1 MIIARCLIFALL
13 LAQLSAP
20 DRAAMERYRSAIK
33 SAESGA
39 SARAIEAAFATIGP
53 VNQALTQKLES
64 LSDEEFKRLEQ
75 QLPGLLVNR
84 EEIVFIKP
92 DVEYFT
98 KLAAARGDD
107 ADRAFFAALK
117 ATYPE
122 SVWPTY
128 VEQQTDYAGCT
139 RFGSMSLVE
148 TYRVWSEF
156 QRRYPDRYPA
166 AANQEA
172 SAVLGE
178 LSGST
183 CACGDGA
190 AIERELEQFLRA
202 FPASSPRAKVEERL
216 QALRAR
222 RSNIRTNCIA
232 G

>member
-1 MIIARCLIFALL
+1 MIVRYLVFALL
-13 LAQLSAP
+13 LAQLSAS
-20 DRAAMERYRSAIK
+20 DRAALEQYRSAIK

-39 SARAIEAAFATIGP
+39 SPRAVEAAFAAIGP
-53 VNQALTQKLES
+53 VNQGLTQKLES
-64 LSDEEFKRLEQ
+64 LSGDEFKRLGQE
-75 QLPGLLVNR
+75 LPGLLVNR

-92 DVEYFT
+92 DVAYFS
-98 KLAAARGDD
+98 KLAASRGDD

-122 SVWPTY
+122 SVWPAY

-156 QRRYPDRYPA
+156 QRKYPDRYRA
-166 AANQEA
+166 AANEEA

-183 CACGDGA
+183 CACGDAA
-190 AIERELEQFLRA
+190 AIERELDQFLRA
-202 FPASSPRAKVEERL
+202 FPASSARARVEERL
-216 QALRAR
+216 QALRDR
-222 RSNIRTNCIA
+222 RSDIRTSCIA

>member
-13 LAQLSAP
+13 LAQLSAS
-20 DRAAMERYRSAIK
+20 DRASLERYRSALK
-33 SAESGA
+33 TAESGA
-39 SARAIEAAFATIGP
+39 SPRAIEAAFAAISP
-53 VNQALTQKLES
+53 VVRALTQKLES
-64 LSDEEFKRLEQ
+64 LSDDEFKRLQ
-75 QLPGLLVNR
+75 QELPGLLVNR

-92 DVEYFT
+92 DVAYFT

-156 QRRYPDRYPA
+156 QRKYPDRYRA
-166 AANQEA
+166 SANEEA

-178 LSGST
+178 LTGST
-183 CACGDGA
+183 CACGDA
-190 AIERELEQFLRA
+190 AAVEHELGEFLRT
-202 FPASSPRAKVEERL
+202 FPAVPDRAKVEERL
-216 QALRAR
+216 QTLRAR
-222 RSNIRTNCIA
+222 RSNIRMNCIA

>member
-1 MIIARCLIFALL
+1 MIARYLVFAFL
-13 LAQLSAP
+13 LAQLSTS
-20 DRAAMERYRSAIK
+20 DRAAVERYRSAIK

-39 SARAIEAAFATIGP
+39 SARALEVAFSAIGP
-53 VNQALTQKLES
+53 VHQALIQKLES
-64 LSDEEFKRLEQ
+64 LSDDEFKRLEQ
-75 QLPGLLVNR
+75 ELPGLLVNR

-92 DVEYFT
+92 DVAYFT

-148 TYRVWSEF
+148 TYRLWSEF
-156 QRRYPDRYPA
+156 QRKHPDHYRA
-166 AANQEA
+166 AANEEA

-183 CACGDGA
+183 CACGDAA
-190 AIERELEQFLRA
+190 AIERELDQFLRT
-202 FPASSPRAKVEERL
+202 FPAAPARARVEERL

-222 RSNIRTNCIA
+222 RSNIRTDCIA

>member
-1 MIIARCLIFALL
+1 MIARYLIFVLL
-13 LAQLSAP
+13 LAQLSTS
-20 DRAAMERYRSAIK
+20 DRAAVERYRSAIK

-39 SARAIEAAFATIGP
+39 SARAVEAAFAAIGP
-53 VNQALTQKLES
+53 VDKALTQKLES
-64 LSDEEFKRLEQ
+64 LSDEEFKRLQ
-75 QLPGLLVNR
+75 QELPGLLVNR

-92 DVEYFT
+92 DVAYFT

-156 QRRYPDRYPA
+156 QRKYPDRYPA
-166 AANQEA
+166 PASEEA

-178 LSGST
+178 LTGST
-183 CACGDGA
+183 CACGDRA
-190 AIERELEQFLRA
+190 AIERELDQFLRT
-202 FPASSPRAKVEERL
+202 FLASSARARIEERL
-216 QALRAR
+216 QDLRGG
-222 RSNIRTNCIA
+222 RSNVRTQCI
-232 G
+232 GG